1 MRLQEGDGLDAD
13 DFEAFAAADVLAAEQ
28 VVGADHVA
36 LRLGEA
42 GAVALVGV
50 ARDLGFL
57 AADEPADLVLAG
69 LAAVRAGHGV
79 GTLLGLL
86 VEKFTFFHA
95 GPLPDPRPAVS
106 RREILAV
113 LVQGKVLHNQG
124 CITASRFGMAK
135 AKKRVFSVVKAVKE
149 NARERV
155 GPVPPERVIPDPKQ
169 KASAKPKHKQ
179 TLADLLSGGEE
190 S

>member
-1 MRLQEGDGLDAD
+1 ML
-13 DFEAFAAADVLAAEQ
+13 
-28 VVGADHVA
+28 
-36 LRLGEA
+36 
-42 GAVALVGV
+42 
-50 ARDLGFL
+50 
-57 AADEPADLVLAG
+57 
-69 LAAVRAGHGV
+69 
-79 GTLLGLL
+79 
-86 VEKFTFFHA
+86 

-124 CITASRFGMAK
+124 CITASRFGMGK

-169 KASAKPKHKQ
+169 KAAAKPKHKK

>member
-1 MRLQEGDGLDAD
+1 ML
-13 DFEAFAAADVLAAEQ
+13 
-28 VVGADHVA
+28 
-36 LRLGEA
+36 
-42 GAVALVGV
+42 
-50 ARDLGFL
+50 
-57 AADEPADLVLAG
+57 
-69 LAAVRAGHGV
+69 
-79 GTLLGLL
+79 
-86 VEKFTFFHA
+86 

-124 CITASRFGMAK
+124 CITASRFGMGK

-169 KASAKPKHKQ
+169 KAAAKPKHKQ